1 MYMQIIKKDGR
12 LVDFN
17 GVKIVEAIRKSADR
31 VMVELTGIEE
41 EIVCKEAYDMCAA
54 YGEQVPVVEVHK
66 FVENAL
72 LTINP
77 KVAESYR
84 SYRNYKTDMVQTFD
98 KFYKQAQTILYQG
111 DKENSNADSSLA
123 STKQSLIRGY
133 ISKELYQRFFLTP
146 EEVQAC
152 EDGAIYVHDQRDR
165 LFGMN
170 CCLADI
176 TNIMSGGFEMGN
188 LWYNEPKTLDV
199 AFDVLGDIIMSMA
212 SQEYGGYTVPEVD
225 RILEPY
231 CEKSFN
237 LYVKEYKRIVSQ
249 TKGDNS
255 LLDIAIKAEK
265 YAIDKIKHDLRQGFQ
280 GLEMKLNS
288 VASSRGDYIFTT
300 FSFGLNESEF
310 GQMISE
316 AILEVRKTGQGKEG
330 YKKPVLFPKLTFLY
344 TDKLHGVGKPLEHL
358 FNKAIECSAKAM
370 YPDYISLDNAERNHL
385 ADLYHNWGGVTSAM
399 GK

>member
-1 MYMQIIKKDGR
+1 MQIIKKDGR

-17 GVKIVEAIRKSADR
+17 GVKIVGAIRKSADR

-152 EDGAIYVHDQRDR
+152 EDGAIYIHDQRDR

-330 YKKPVLFPKLTFLY
+330 YKKPVLFPKLAFLY

-370 YPDYISLDNAERNHL
+370 YPDYVSLDNLERNHL
-385 ADLYHNWGGVTSAM
+385 ADMYHNWGGVISPM